1 MFYDCKFLTW
11 IINIT
16 TMKKYLI
23 LLFTLTSFWG
33 YSQQY
38 YNESNFE
45 EFIDYSSKT
54 LKLSYQSNKIEGTFI
69 ELVGK
74 DYANY
79 LLVKGEN
86 NLNWVIKPLSR
97 ISIYGIEIL
106 KGDFEDVVNEFKKGK
121 SHKKVEVLFSNI
133 TNGTSMS
140 EFSFISKT
148 LMEMKLESKKREE
161 EQFEKEKVAEQKFQ
175 DELNKSGLVGTYK
188 IKILTHSN
196 IDYKSLNTF
205 GKITVTEIG
214 VTIETDIPSM
224 GLIRTVYMDG
234 FSNPLEGSLT
244 CTVSKGRRDFFS
256 LRLNKKDSVG
266 GLTEMSGKSSNTT
279 TFLII
284 N

>member
-1 MFYDCKFLTW
+1 MMT
-11 IINIT
+11 
-16 TMKKYLI
+16 KYLI
-23 LLFTLTSFWG
+23 ILFTLTSFWG

-54 LKLSYQSNKIEGTFI
+54 LKLSYQSNKIEGTYI
-69 ELVGK
+69 ELEGK
-74 DYANY
+74 DYRNY

-86 NLNWVIKPLSR
+86 NLHWVIKPYGMT
-97 ISIYGIEIL
+97 SIYGLEIL
-106 KGDFEDVVNEFKKGK
+106 KGDFDEVVNEFKKGK
-121 SHKKVEVLFSNI
+121 NHKKVEVLFSNI
-133 TNGTSMS
+133 TNQTSMN
-140 EFSFISKT
+140 EFNFVSKT
-148 LMEMKLESKKREE
+148 IMEMKLESKKREE
-161 EQFEKEKVAEQKFQ
+161 ELRLLQVKKEEQEKVVEQKFQ
-175 DELNKSGLVGTYK
+175 DDLIKSGLIGTYK

-224 GLIRTVYMDG
+224 GLIRSVYMNG
-234 FSNPLEGSLT
+234 FSEPLEGSLS
-244 CTVSKGRRDFFS
+244 CTVSKGSRDFFS

-266 GLTEMSGKSSNTT
+266 GLTEMSGKSSSTT

-284 N
+284 K

>member
-1 MFYDCKFLTW
+1 M
-11 IINIT
+11 
-16 TMKKYLI
+16 MKKYLI
-23 LLFTLTSFWG
+23 ILFTLTSFWG

-69 ELVGK
+69 ELEGK
-74 DYANY
+74 DYRNY

-86 NLNWVIKPLSR
+86 NLHWVIKPYGMT
-97 ISIYGIEIL
+97 SIYGLEIL
-106 KGDFEDVVNEFKKGK
+106 KGDFDEVIKEFKKGK
-121 SHKKVEVLFSNI
+121 GHKKVEVLFSNI
-133 TNGTSMS
+133 TNQTSMD
-140 EFSFISKT
+140 EFSFVSKT
-148 LMEMKLESKKREE
+148 IMEMKLESKKREDERRLLVAKKE
-161 EQFEKEKVAEQKFQ
+161 EQEKIEEQKFQ
-175 DELNKSGLVGTYK
+175 DDLIKSGLIGTYK

-224 GLIRTVYMDG
+224 GLIRSVYMNG
-234 FSNPLEGSLT
+234 FSEPLEGSLS
-244 CTVSKGRRDFFS
+244 CTVSKGSRDFFS

-266 GLTEMSGKSSNTT
+266 GLTEMSGKSSSTT

-284 N
+284 K

>member
-1 MFYDCKFLTW
+1 MT
-11 IINIT
+11 
-16 TMKKYLI
+16 KYLI
-23 LLFTLTSFWG
+23 ILFTLTSFWG

-69 ELVGK
+69 ELEGK
-74 DYANY
+74 DYRNY

-86 NLNWVIKPLSR
+86 NLHWVIKPYGMTA
-97 ISIYGIEIL
+97 IYGLEIL
-106 KGDFEDVVNEFKKGK
+106 KGDFDEVVNEFKKGK

-133 TNGTSMS
+133 TNQTSMN
-140 EFSFISKT
+140 EFNFVSKT
-148 LMEMKLESKKREE
+148 IMEMKLESKKREE
-161 EQFEKEKVAEQKFQ
+161 EQFEKEKVVEQRFQ
-175 DELNKSGLVGTYK
+175 DELKKSGLVGTYK

-214 VTIETDIPSM
+214 VTIETEIPSM
-224 GLIRTVYMDG
+224 GIIRSVYMDG

-244 CTVSKGRRDFFS
+244 CTVSKGSRDFFS
-256 LRLNKKDSVG
+256 IRLNKKDNVG
-266 GLTEMSGKSSNTT
+266 GLTEMSGKSSTTT

-284 N
+284 K